1 MESLSSARSSPKPVS
16 PRPGR
21 VFFYNGTSM
30 GLPYSNYFVL
40 SQDDIKALLVQAST
54 DPALANQFWDRFLY
68 KIDLVSGNY
77 SKVVNALIDLLN
89 QCHAVDA
96 DAYSRIHKGTP
107 YYWLGTA
114 AYLQNDYQTA
124 AFFYDAAVSEDL
136 EIGAHPIHNPTPA
149 LYFMTLRSEPD
160 RQAARQLVD
169 VSQARVQSMLDIYNA
184 MTGKPAGA
192 PNLTI
197 EALRY
202 KFFIP
207 AVTPGNPEWRT
218 LATAFISFFIEWDF
232 RNRFFDIR
240 PGDGTAKPFFLHL
253 FKGCVLFESLLKAN
267 PTQANV
273 GDTLG
278 QALNNLSNVI
288 NSSNNL
294 PIGRTTFAA
303 IVADLPNADDRIETA
318 ILFTGRVRNTVGHNL
333 GWVVNINKLQYQR
346 LFEMIASSCMHA
358 VACLY

>member
-1 MESLSSARSSPKPVS
+1 MSS
-16 PRPGR
+16 
-21 VFFYNGTSM
+21 
-30 GLPYSNYFVL
+30 PYSNYFVL
-40 SQDDIKALLVQAST
+40 SQDEIRPLLVQASN
-54 DPALANQFWDRFLY
+54 DPATANQFWDRFLY
-68 KIDLVSGNY
+68 KVDLFSGNY
-77 SKVVNALIDLLN
+77 SKVVHALIDLLN
-89 QCHAVDA
+89 QCHAIDP

-136 EIGAHPIHNPTPA
+136 KIGAHPIDNPTPA

-184 MTGKPAGA
+184 MTGKPVGA

-197 EALRY
+197 EALRQ
-202 KFFIP
+202 KFLIP
-207 AVTPGNPEWRT
+207 AVTPGRPEWRT

-232 RNRFFDIR
+232 RNQFFDIR
-240 PGDGTAKPFFLHL
+240 LADGTAEPFFIHL

-267 PTQANV
+267 PAHPNV

-278 QALNNLSNVI
+278 QALNNLYSALSI
-288 NSSNNL
+288 SNNL
-294 PIGRTTFAA
+294 RVGRTTFPAL
-303 IVADLPNADDRIETA
+303 VADLPNADDRIETA
-318 ILFTGRVRNTVGHNL
+318 ILFTGRVRNTIGHNL
-333 GWVVNINKLQYQR
+333 GWIVSIDKLQYQR
-346 LFEMIASSCMHA
+346 LYEMIAASCVH
-358 VACLY
+358 VIACLY